1 MLESSLSTP
10 EYFKTSFSAVKVY
23 SELIASDTV
32 SINVR
37 FYVRNMAFSVTT
49 AKTMYFPH
57 SLLQQIL
64 PQYGSLICKYNWN
77 PK

>member
-1 MLESSLSTP
+1 M
-10 EYFKTSFSAVKVY
+10 VY

-32 SINVR
+32 PINIR
-37 FYVRNMAFSVTT
+37 FYVRNMAFSIT

-64 PQYGSLICKYNWN
+64 PQYDSLICKYYWN